1 MEFVGEW
8 REGVYVGF
16 CGVNFEE
23 VRVGGDV
30 FGTRSI
36 VIATVIRDLS
46 VYETG

>member
-23 VRVGGDV
+23 VGVGGRRVWDEEYSDRNCHK
-30 FGTRSI
+30 GSI
-36 VIATVIRDLS
+36 CV
-46 VYETG
+46 